1 MHLPNAAVA
10 IEQKQTWQVLSGVRR
25 APRRAV
31 PRAWLVGLAAL
42 FLGVVVLYVHTVGQE
57 AALNATQKEIRMLK
71 AQSTEMR
78 REVAHLQNPQRVE
91 TEATRKLAME
101 APAEVVYMKEP
112 AKLSAPAVNQ
122 IPPPPAVI
130 HEGF

>member
-1 MHLPNAAVA
+1 MHLPHAAVA
-10 IEQKQTWQVLSGVRR
+10 YEQKQTWQVLSGIRR

-31 PRAWLVGLAAL
+31 PKSWLVGLGAL
-42 FLGVVVLYVHTVGQE
+42 FVSVVVLYVHTVGQE
-57 AALNATQKEIRMLK
+57 AALNRTQQEIKQLK

-78 REVAHLQNPQRVE
+78 RELASLQNPSRVE
-91 TEATRKLAME
+91 SVATRSLAME
-101 APAEVVYMKEP
+101 APAEVVYMKP
-112 AKLSAPAVNQ
+112 PTQVAAPAVNR